1 MWRAWQLSSGLI
13 FLIAPIIKF
22 VMPWLTVLLTH
33 LLVQWT
39 SLDGISTTD
48 GESMSLHIFS
58 DIFSDWLQHEFIS
71 LTSVCVRS
79 FVFRGTVN
87 AGLAYELL
95 SKGCEKAGGA
105 TEPPEGQELSYFAN
119 GGKHQKN
126 LGCTSHEH
134 CEQNNPCLGEFVC
147 TAGACVQVPGT
158 APVCDDGKKVSNLL
172 STLSSLWLWVLLWR
186 LARVLLLSVRLTHA
200 MDRGRWQ
207 ISVFTLRNPVKTAT
221 SATGLW
227 PAMKQ
232 RVLALKKSLRLT
244 VMTRTHVPLVSVIPA
259 KMFL

>member
-1 MWRAWQLSSGLI
+1 
-13 FLIAPIIKF
+13 
-22 VMPWLTVLLTH
+22 
-33 LLVQWT
+33 
-39 SLDGISTTD
+39 
-48 GESMSLHIFS
+48 
-58 DIFSDWLQHEFIS
+58 
-71 LTSVCVRS
+71 
-79 FVFRGTVN
+79 
-87 AGLAYELL
+87 
-95 SKGCEKAGGA
+95 
-105 TEPPEGQELSYFAN
+105 
-119 GGKHQKN
+119 
-126 LGCTSHEH
+126 
-134 CEQNNPCLGEFVC
+134 
-147 TAGACVQVPGT
+147 VQVPGT